1 MAGKRKRKGPAQPE
15 EELWEVDYIVA
26 RKLVKGEP
34 KFLIRWKG
42 YDEKSD
48 TWEGLDNLAGPA
60 SSMMMTKSGRSATA
74 SRRQCLLQ
82 RTPNEG

>member
-34 KFLIRWKG
+34 KF
-42 YDEKSD
+42 
-48 TWEGLDNLAGPA
+48 
-60 SSMMMTKSGRSATA
+60 
-74 SRRQCLLQ
+74 
-82 RTPNEG
+82 RTC